1 MKTFYN
7 PSSQVT
13 ETQNE
18 QDAHSKAIFDINWSF
33 DGTVVAA
40 GFGKS
45 VVMVDVRKV
54 MATSG
59 DITKP

>member
-1 MKTFYN
+1 M
-7 PSSQVT
+7 T

-18 QDAHSKAIFDINWSF
+18 QEAHSKAIFDINWSF
-33 DGTVVAA
+33 DGTVMAA

-54 MATSG
+54 LQAPGGG
-59 DITKP
+59 DVFKHQQIV